1 MYLLLNTWMVRL
13 NHFRSILLLT
23 TLLLPLKAG
32 VVAFFDPNKEVSSPH
47 NIQSNLSVLLASDP
61 ISLYG
66 MFHDWD
72 GEYHPKSNTN
82 IAMQDMRLD
91 IGTKLFDDYYLGYF
105 YRYNVYIKTGKD
117 FTDFFYRT
125 KNHLDLD
132 PTRRFDL
139 KLNIEGIKHSG
150 VILAHSRVVFDNAND
165 SVKIGGAVSFT
176 VGHDMQ
182 HGTIDGEA
190 RIPSKKSYEAS
201 GEVSSYY
208 THNYLYDL
216 DVKQATAYGYGS
228 DFSIEYKNRAHE
240 LKANF
245 IVNDLWS
252 KMYWKNLPYSHV
264 NINTRNT
271 SFDEDGYI
279 HYSPSISGTEL
290 YVDYTQTIEPR
301 YRIEVNKKIKSDVT
315 LTAGTDYVYDTLF
328 PYITADKELSNS
340 KNILF
345 SYENRFKSFGVDY
358 RDKTFS
364 IGITS
369 DAIKDISTFGLRAG
383 FLYDF

>member
-1 MYLLLNTWMVRL
+1 MWMVHL
-13 NHFRSILLLT
+13 NHFRSILLIAT
-23 TLLLPLKAG
+23 FILPLKAG
-32 VVAFFDPNKEVSSPH
+32 VVAFFNPNKVTSSSR
-47 NIQSNLSVLLASDP
+47 NIQSNLSYLIASDP

-72 GEYHPKSNTN
+72 GDYHPKSNTN

-91 IGTKLFDDYYLGYF
+91 IGTNLVNDYYLGYF
-105 YRYNVYIKTGKD
+105 YRYNVYINAGKD

-132 PTRRFDL
+132 PTRTYDL
-139 KLNIEGIKHSG
+139 NLNIEGIEQDG
-150 VILAHSRVVFDNAND
+150 FIVAHNKVVFDNGND
-165 SVKIGGAVSFT
+165 SIKIGGAWSFT
-176 VGHDMQ
+176 VGRDMQ
-182 HGTIDGEA
+182 HGTINGKA
-190 RIPSKKSYEAS
+190 TIPSNKSYEAS

-216 DVKQATAYGYGS
+216 DVKKATAYGYGT
-228 DFSIEYKNRAHE
+228 DFSIEYKN
-240 LKANF
+240 KAYDVDVDF

-264 NINTRNT
+264 NINTNNE

-279 HYSPSISGTEL
+279 HYSPSISGTEV
-290 YVDYTQTIEPR
+290 YKDFTQTIDPR
-301 YRIEVNKKIKSDVT
+301 YRIEVNKEMQNDLNLAI
-315 LTAGTDYVYDTLF
+315 GTDFIYDTLF
-328 PYITADKELSNS
+328 PYITVNKDLSES

-345 SYENRFKSFGVDY
+345 SYENKFKSFGIDY
-358 RDKTFS
+358 KDNSFS

-369 DAIKDISTFGLRAG
+369 DGIQNISTFGLRG
-383 FLYDF
+383 SFLYDF